1 MISPQFGHG
10 NFVASVP
17 GAIILWHDVHTGTVT
32 VIVGFSLM
40 MRFLCEAFN
49 GNVCLAYMCYVVFFG
64 YVVFICENNFVF
76 VCAQG

>member
-10 NFVASVP
+10 NFVVSVP

-40 MRFLCEAFN
+40 MGFLCEAFN
-49 GNVCLAYMCYVVFFG
+49 GNVCLAYMCYVLFLN
-64 YVVFICENNFVF
+64 ENKFF
-76 VCAQG
+76 VCVCA